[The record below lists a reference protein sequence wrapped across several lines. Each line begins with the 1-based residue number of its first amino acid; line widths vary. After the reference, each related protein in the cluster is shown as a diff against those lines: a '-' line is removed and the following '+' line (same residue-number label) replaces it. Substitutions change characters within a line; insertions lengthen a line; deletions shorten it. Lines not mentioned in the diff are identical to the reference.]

1 MDIILYL
8 TELLQ
13 TRKTVGIVGLGTLYK
28 KKLPGKY
35 DAVQHA
41 FIPPSFVLAFTTE
54 IKEEEELA
62 NYISSKRNISKE
74 SANYYIS
81 EFAEKIQVQLVDHQE
96 ADLEPIGK
104 LKLVN
109 DEITFISTEE
119 QSFGY
124 ESYGLP
130 TLTEIDQQAPIKA
143 DETDP
148 VIEEEK
154 LEEIVEE
161 NKLEEENPGQETED
175 VSETII
181 DATEEPVYEEI
192 AEINHHV
199 WELKPSEAP
208 VVEHIEE
215 EKLEVPV
222 VEAEEPAET
231 YFEEESPKKGLPFFM
246 KFLLI
251 LLAIVALGAII
262 YFINPSFFDKYIQK
276 NSEGKPAKVS
286 ATKAVDSSANTTD
299 SAIND
304 SLAKNNAMVTLTKD
318 SSAVDS
324 TKLYYEVIGTSYKT
338 KEAADAYIAR
348 VATVGIK
355 ATVADMP
362 GRRFNISLGTFTD
375 TKDAYKLRDSL
386 RISLKDKGIYIQP
399 IKPKNKK

>member
-28 KKLPGKY
+28 EKLPGKY

-41 FIPPSFVLAFTTE
+41 FIPPSFVLAFTTTVR
-54 IKEEEELA
+54 EEEELA
-62 NYISSKRNISKE
+62 SYISAKRNISKE
-74 SANYYIS
+74 SADYYIG
-81 EFAEKIQVQLVDHQE
+81 EFVEKIQAQLADHQE

-109 DEITFISTEE
+109 NEITFISTAQ

-130 TLTEIDQQAPIKA
+130 TLTEIDQQTPLKA
-143 DETDP
+143 DETGP
-148 VIEEEK
+148 IVEEEK
-154 LEEIVEE
+154 LEEIEAE
-161 NKLEEENPGQETED
+161 NRLEEENPGQETAEVAETTLD
-175 VSETII
+175 V
-181 DATEEPVYEEI
+181 AEEPVYEEI
-192 AEINHHV
+192 AEINHHI
-199 WELKPSEAP
+199 WELKPSDTPA
-208 VVEHIEE
+208 VENIEE
-215 EKLEVPV
+215 EKQIPV
-222 VEAEEPAET
+222 VNAEEPTAT

-246 KFLLI
+246 KFLI
-251 LLAIVALGAII
+251 VLLAIIALGAII

-276 NSEGKPAKVS
+276 NSEGQPAKVIP
-286 ATKAVDSSANTTD
+286 TKAVDSSANTTD
-299 SAIND
+299 SISND
-304 SLAKNNAMVTLTKD
+304 SLAKNNAMVTLAKEP
-318 SSAVDS
+318 SAVDS
-324 TKLYYEVIGTSYKT
+324 SKLYYEVIGTSYKT

-348 VATVGIK
+348 VGKVGIK

-362 GRRFNISLGTFTD
+362 GKRFNISLGTFTD

-399 IKPKNKK
+399 IKPKNK